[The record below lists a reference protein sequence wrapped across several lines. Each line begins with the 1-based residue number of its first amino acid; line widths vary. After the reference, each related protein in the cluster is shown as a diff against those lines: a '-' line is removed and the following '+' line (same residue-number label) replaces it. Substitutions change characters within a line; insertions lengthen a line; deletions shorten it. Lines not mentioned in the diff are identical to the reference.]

1 MIYADTDFF
10 LALLKPN
17 DWLKKNAKK
26 ILKEYKGQI
35 TTSEVTFIELM
46 LLAKRYNLDPIRLA
60 SSVMA
65 ICNIEDTKYLKAAIY
80 IKEYGVN
87 VFDAFHAANCQGRII
102 SSDNVYDKLGIE
114 RIDLRKLEEK

>member
-17 DWLKKNAKK
+17 DWLKENAKK
-26 ILKEYKGQI
+26 ILQKYKGKI

-46 LLAKRYNLDPIRLA
+46 LLAKRHNLDPIRLA

-65 ICNIEDTKYLKAAIY
+65 ICNIEDTKYLRAAFY
-80 IKEYGVN
+80 IKEHNVN
-87 VFDAFHAANCQGRII
+87 VFDAFHAANCNGKII
-102 SSDNVYDKLGIE
+102 SSDSVYDRLGIE
-114 RIDLRKLEEK
+114 RINLRELEE